1 MDRDKTNIKLFCWY
15 AVLWIFLFAA
25 LYLSYGVYFLDL
37 SSTKSKW
44 VALFSGA
51 IALLFS
57 SCKICEISYNNYKY
71 IALDKIIAYFY
82 NGVSLFFK
90 SENKFLFFI
99 AFLIAIFLIKPLG
112 ISFVFCYIIGILFAV
127 FCGFI
132 TNFIATRAAAKISKG
147 KNVSLNL
154 GFKIAFNSG
163 VAIAM
168 AIVGL
173 ALVPLVILYHIYKD
187 YLVVNGF
194 VLGVAL
200 VVLFSSVG
208 ASIAKKAVSGA
219 IELVSQ
225 LEGDIDI
232 YDKRNPLLLLSGI
245 TKSIFKVNALS
256 LDMFLSF
263 CAVIVASMATGAMAL
278 NLMGAFLPLIIASS
292 GVFASVIVILFIK
305 MNKIKNPMKALF
317 ISGFCTI
324 VLFCIFSYYVINTWF
339 MGDLGLFYAIALGS
353 FGGFVVCFINAN
365 YIFEKFK
372 TVKNVAN
379 SAIAGLSPC
388 IVQTLKEGFTGVFL
402 PTIVIAFS
410 IIMSFILA
418 NGMEAPL
425 LGVYGITIA
434 ILGMISTFGIMM
446 CINIFAL
453 VSNDIDI
460 VSNTYE
466 FGEEVERGENI
477 DMLGQIGYYIISLGK
492 NFLITTAILTALSVL
507 IAFSVTVQL
516 EQVDIINPYVLA
528 SLFMGASMP
537 YLYCS
542 FILSGVSKTASRLIL
557 EVKNQ
562 FKRFPQI
569 LRYEMRPDYEKCV
582 CVAANASSV
591 QIIFYTTMIVMVF
604 LVVAFKLGSEAL
616 FGFVFGAILSGSV
629 LLYSSINSAIVSKAA
644 KKYFKN
650 EFINAPISS
659 QYSVLE
665 QNNSIYS
672 LLKDLI
678 TPCLSSLIKFLAILA
693 FILSP
698 IFF

>member
-1 MDRDKTNIKLFCWY
+1 
-15 AVLWIFLFAA
+15 
-25 LYLSYGVYFLDL
+25 
-37 SSTKSKW
+37 
-44 VALFSGA
+44 
-51 IALLFS
+51 
-57 SCKICEISYNNYKY
+57 
-71 IALDKIIAYFY
+71 
-82 NGVSLFFK
+82 
-90 SENKFLFFI
+90 
-99 AFLIAIFLIKPLG
+99 
-112 ISFVFCYIIGILFAV
+112 
-127 FCGFI
+127 
-132 TNFIATRAAAKISKG
+132 
-147 KNVSLNL
+147 
-154 GFKIAFNSG
+154 
-163 VAIAM
+163 
-168 AIVGL
+168 
-173 ALVPLVILYHIYKD
+173 
-187 YLVVNGF
+187 
-194 VLGVAL
+194 
-200 VVLFSSVG
+200 
-208 ASIAKKAVSGA
+208 
-219 IELVSQ
+219 
-225 LEGDIDI
+225 
-232 YDKRNPLLLLSGI
+232 
-245 TKSIFKVNALS
+245 
-256 LDMFLSF
+256 
-263 CAVIVASMATGAMAL
+263 
-278 NLMGAFLPLIIASS
+278 
-292 GVFASVIVILFIK
+292 
-305 MNKIKNPMKALF
+305 
-317 ISGFCTI
+317 
-324 VLFCIFSYYVINTWF
+324 
-339 MGDLGLFYAIALGS
+339 
-353 FGGFVVCFINAN
+353 
-365 YIFEKFK
+365 
-372 TVKNVAN
+372 
-379 SAIAGLSPC
+379 
-388 IVQTLKEGFTGVFL
+388 
-402 PTIVIAFS
+402 
-410 IIMSFILA
+410 MSFILA